1 MTNDKIPACRQAG
14 KFQNKFKIQ
23 KYFVI
28 WNLDLFCHWE
38 FDIWICDRQVKPT
51 KEREHMLCAICQ
63 KKQAT
68 VHLTEIVDEVM
79 AELHLCEDCAKEK
92 SIKMEQQ
99 FSLADLI
106 SGLSDFGKQAE
117 DLEKVKLVCNSCGMT
132 YENFRKTGRLGCSDC
147 YVSFKKY
154 LASLLKKIHGSSQ
167 HLGKSPSRLPK
178 VAKVKSELQ
187 ELKSRLQYLIETEA
201 FEEAA
206 KLRDKIKELENQEK
220 GTR

>member
-1 MTNDKIPACRQAG
+1 
-14 KFQNKFKIQ
+14 
-23 KYFVI
+23 
-28 WNLDLFCHWE
+28 
-38 FDIWICDRQVKPT
+38 
-51 KEREHMLCAICQ
+51 MLCDICG

-79 AELHLCEDCAKEK
+79 AELHLCEDCAREK

-106 SGLSDFGKQAE
+106 AGLSDFGKQPE
-117 DLEKVKLVCNSCGMT
+117 EMEKIKVACTSCGLT
-132 YENFRKTGRLGCSDC
+132 YEDFRKSGRLGCSDC
-147 YVSFKKY
+147 YISFKKY

-167 HLGKSPSRLPK
+167 HLGKSPARLPK
-178 VAKVKSELQ
+178 VAKAKSEIQ

-206 KLRDKIKELENQEK
+206 RLRDKIRELENQEK
-220 GTR
+220 GSK

>member
-1 MTNDKIPACRQAG
+1 
-14 KFQNKFKIQ
+14 
-23 KYFVI
+23 
-28 WNLDLFCHWE
+28 
-38 FDIWICDRQVKPT
+38 
-51 KEREHMLCAICQ
+51 MLCDICH

-99 FSLADLI
+99 FSLGDLI
-106 SGLSDFGKQAE
+106 AGLSDFSKQPE
-117 DLEKVKLVCNSCGMT
+117 ELDKVKLVCNSCGMT

-147 YVSFKKY
+147 YISFKRY

-167 HLGKSPSRLPK
+167 HVGKSPARLPG
-178 VAKVKSELQ
+178 VVKVKSELQ
-187 ELKSRLQYLIETEA
+187 ELKSRLQYLIETED

-206 KLRDKIKELENQEK
+206 KLRDKIRELEIKEK
-220 GTR
+220 GTK